1 MAIKFPPN
9 AGLVCNNLLSVESI
23 SSFVQS
29 AVRPVPTLPAILGA
43 ISLPIEVAPTNTTS
57 GFFLSIK
64 FAIEIAYPSVVKS
77 LRRGSLM

>member
-57 GFFLSIK
+57 GFFFRLNLQLKLHIHQ
-64 FAIEIAYPSVVKS
+64 
-77 LRRGSLM
+77 